1 MPEGQS
7 EHAAEPASEKVPGP
21 HGSQAGELTPL
32 QVPAGHMAQPAP
44 LRPGKAGEP
53 AWPAAQTAHA
63 AGDEAPPTRVE
74 VPLGQDAQLAWPDA
88 AAYEPGPQIAQ
99 LVALAAGAM

>member
-53 AWPAAQTAHA
+53 A
-63 AGDEAPPTRVE
+63 
-74 VPLGQDAQLAWPDA
+74 
-88 AAYEPGPQIAQ
+88 
-99 LVALAAGAM
+99 